1 MQVKAVTEP
10 AAVALITVEADH
22 RQVEMGS
29 EDHIQVD
36 LGTEVQC
43 LSAALQ
49 ATQPLQVVRME
60 GPDLCIGALTAMAAY
75 PHLLLQ
81 AAELRQASL
90 KC

>member
-1 MQVKAVTEP
+1 MKAVTEP
-10 AAVALITVEADH
+10 AAVALITVQADH
-22 RQVEMGS
+22 S
-29 EDHIQVD
+29 NID

-49 ATQPLQVVRME
+49 ARQPLQVVRME
-60 GPDLCIGALTAMAAY
+60 GPDLCIGALTSMAAY